1 MNENQRAF
9 LDELGKLLDKY
20 SIDKMCASSYD
31 DTGID
36 FLSNDELL
44 RVQYCEYGTFCGVTT
59 HVNEYE
65 PRREGVNDDR

>member
-20 SIDKMCASSYD
+20 NIDKMCASSYD

-44 RVQYCEYGTFCGVTT
+44 RVHCCEYGTFCEVTT
-59 HVNEYE
+59 HVSEYE